1 MFNDSFTGKNIVGI
15 FLASLIMLIILGT
28 PFFAFLALKSL
39 DVSNS
44 SIQTEQ
50 SLVDKTQQPS
60 PTNLA
65 DKKSEIVQ
73 WYKNAESR
81 PFIMLMRMAVL
92 SAAALFGALGALLSV
107 LTRTGS
113 SKISVFE
120 LVGLE
125 VIGAA
130 FSIMLALIFAGGF
143 IQGSLFPKGLD
154 SWFSVIY
161 LHQEFAKL
169 LVWSF
174 IAGFSERAVPQI
186 LRSFA
191 ERLEGA
197 ADEPQTT
204 DKKTQQEE

>member
-1 MFNDSFTGKNIVGI
+1 MFNDSFTGKNLGGI
-15 FLASLIMLIILGT
+15 FFASVIVLIVLGS
-28 PFFAFLALKSL
+28 PFFAFVALKSL
-39 DVSNS
+39 DVSNN

-50 SLVDKTQQPS
+50 SSVEETQQSS
-60 PTNLA
+60 PTNLTNN
-65 DKKSEIVQ
+65 KSEIVQ

-92 SAAALFGALGALLSV
+92 SATALFGALGALLSV

-113 SKISVFE
+113 SKISALE

-125 VIGAA
+125 VIGAV

-143 IQGSLFPKGLD
+143 IQGSLFPRGLY

-186 LRSFA
+186 LRTFA
-191 ERLEGA
+191 ERLQGA
-197 ADEPQTT
+197 ADEPQAN
-204 DKKTQQEE
+204 DKKTQQE